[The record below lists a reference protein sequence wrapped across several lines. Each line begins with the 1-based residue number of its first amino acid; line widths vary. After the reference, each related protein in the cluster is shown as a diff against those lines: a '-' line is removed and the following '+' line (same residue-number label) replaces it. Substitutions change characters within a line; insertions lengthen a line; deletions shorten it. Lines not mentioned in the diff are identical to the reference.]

1 MPFTG
6 KTETNEIMKVY
17 FIGAGPGD
25 PDLLTIKGIKVIQR
39 SGYCIY
45 AGSLVNKELLKAL
58 PPHAKIYDSSNM
70 RLEDM
75 VVVFK
80 EALKENADVA
90 TIHSGDPS
98 IYGAM
103 QDQMHALDELG
114 IAYEVIPG
122 VSSFVGAAAALRQ
135 ELTLPGTTQ
144 TIVITRM
151 EGKTP
156 IPDKEHLGKLAT
168 TTPTMCIFLSIDKID
183 EVVRIL
189 IPHYGKECPVAV
201 VYKATW
207 PDQKIV
213 CSKLLDIAEKV
224 KQESIKKSALIIVGW
239 VFEKEFKRS
248 VLYTQDWEK
257 SQKSLG

>member
-1 MPFTG
+1 
-6 KTETNEIMKVY
+6 MKVY

-25 PDLLTIKGIKVIQR
+25 PELITIKGFKTIQR

-45 AGSLVNKELLKAL
+45 AGSLVNKELLHAL
-58 PPHAKIYDSSNM
+58 PSHAKIYDSSDM
-70 RLEDM
+70 RLEEM

-80 EALKENADVA
+80 EAFRQNADVA
-90 TIHSGDPS
+90 RIHSGDPS

-103 QDQMHALDELG
+103 QEQMHALDELE
-114 IAYEVIPG
+114 IPYEVIPG
-122 VSSFVGAAAALRQ
+122 VSSFVGAAAVLKQ

-156 IPDKEHLGKLAT
+156 IPEKEHLGKLAT

-183 EVVRIL
+183 EVVKIL
-189 IPHYGKECPVAV
+189 IPHYGKDCPVAV

-213 CSKLLDIAEKV
+213 RSKLLDIAEKI

-239 VFEKEFKRS
+239 VFEKEFQRS
-248 VLYTQDWEK
+248 VLYTQGWEK
-257 SQKSLG
+257 S

>member
-1 MPFTG
+1 
-6 KTETNEIMKVY
+6 MKVY

-25 PDLLTIKGIKVIQR
+25 PELITIKGFKVIQHSR
-39 SGYCIY
+39 YCIY

-58 PPHAKIYDSSNM
+58 PSHAKAYDSSDM
-70 RLEDM
+70 RLEEM
-75 VVVFK
+75 VVIFK
-80 EALKENADVA
+80 EAMEQNADVA
-90 TIHSGDPS
+90 RIHSGDPS
-98 IYGAM
+98 IYGAI
-103 QDQMHALDELG
+103 QEQMHALDELG
-114 IAYEVIPG
+114 IPYEVIPG
-122 VSSFVGAAAALRQ
+122 VSSFVASAAVLRQ

-156 IPDKEHLGKLAT
+156 IPEKEHLSKLAT

-183 EVVRIL
+183 EVVKML
-189 IPHYGKECPVAV
+189 IPHYGKDCPVAV

-213 CSKLLDIAEKV
+213 CSKLTDIAEKV

-239 VFEKEFKRS
+239 VLEKKFQRS
-248 VLYTQDWEK
+248 VLYAQNWEK
-257 SQKSLG
+257 SQKSPV

>member
-1 MPFTG
+1 
-6 KTETNEIMKVY
+6 MKVY

-25 PDLLTIKGIKVIQR
+25 PELITIKGFKAIQR

-45 AGSLVNKELLKAL
+45 AGSLVNKELLNAL
-58 PPHAKIYDSSNM
+58 PSHAKIYDSSDM
-70 RLEDM
+70 RLEEM

-80 EALKENADVA
+80 EAFRQNADVA
-90 TIHSGDPS
+90 RIHSGDPS

-103 QDQMHALDELG
+103 QEQMQALDELE
-114 IAYEVIPG
+114 IPYEVIPG
-122 VSSFVGAAAALRQ
+122 VSSFVGAAAALKQ
-135 ELTLPGTTQ
+135 ELTLPGITQ

-156 IPDKEHLGKLAT
+156 IPEKEHLGKLAT

-183 EVVRIL
+183 EVVKIL
-189 IPHYGKECPVAV
+189 IPHYGKDCPVAV

-213 CSKLLDIAEKV
+213 CSKLIDIAEKI

-257 SQKSLG
+257 S

>member
-1 MPFTG
+1 
-6 KTETNEIMKVY
+6 MKVY

-25 PDLLTIKGIKVIQR
+25 PELITIKGFKVIQHSR
-39 SGYCIY
+39 YCIY

-58 PPHAKIYDSSNM
+58 PSHAKAYDSSDM
-70 RLEDM
+70 RLEEM
-75 VVVFK
+75 VVIFK
-80 EALKENADVA
+80 EAMEQNADVA
-90 TIHSGDPS
+90 RIHSGDPS
-98 IYGAM
+98 IYGAI
-103 QDQMHALDELG
+103 QEQMHALDELG
-114 IAYEVIPG
+114 IPYEVIPG
-122 VSSFVGAAAALRQ
+122 VSSFVASAAVLRQ

-156 IPDKEHLGKLAT
+156 IPEKEHLSKLAT

-183 EVVRIL
+183 EVVKML
-189 IPHYGKECPVAV
+189 IPHYGKDCPVAV

-213 CSKLLDIAEKV
+213 CSKLTDIAEKV

-239 VFEKEFKRS
+239 VLEKKFQRS
-248 VLYTQDWEK
+248 VLYTQNWEK
-257 SQKSLG
+257 SQKSPV

>member
-1 MPFTG
+1 
-6 KTETNEIMKVY
+6 MKVY

-25 PDLLTIKGIKVIQR
+25 AELITIKGFKAIQR

-45 AGSLVNKELLKAL
+45 AGSLVNKELLHAL
-58 PPHAKIYDSSNM
+58 PSHAKIYDSSDM
-70 RLEDM
+70 RLEEM

-80 EALKENADVA
+80 EAFRQNADVA
-90 TIHSGDPS
+90 RIHSGDPS

-103 QDQMHALDELG
+103 QEQMHALDELE
-114 IAYEVIPG
+114 IPYEVIPG
-122 VSSFVGAAAALRQ
+122 VSSFVGAAAVLKQ

-156 IPDKEHLGKLAT
+156 IPEKEHLGKLAT

-183 EVVRIL
+183 EVVKIL
-189 IPHYGKECPVAV
+189 IPHYGKDCPVAV

-213 CSKLLDIAEKV
+213 RSKLIDIAEKI

-248 VLYTQDWEK
+248 VLYTQGWEK
-257 SQKSLG
+257 S